1 MTCGQVLRY
10 LLWISV
16 DIVALISC
24 TVCVQW
30 PVKVGVISYV
40 VAYLCNVYWTFSKEF
55 YAYVRPDR
63 QAEASCGAWF
73 YPCIRLCVRS
83 SVTILV
89 NTMFWKQMNRFS
101 CKLAQVIH
109 MAKAWNDQL
118 LGSGGQRSRSH
129 TVDLEAWQRHR
140 FRPLG
145 WVAFLVMLCFIATV
159 GTSAIWYTH
168 CFEWLSKMYLHSV
181 V

>member
-63 QAEASCGAWF
+63 QAEASCGA
-73 YPCIRLCVRS
+73 CVLSVYS
-83 SVTILV
+83 SVRPFVCYHTCEHNVLKTNEPVFMQISTSDPHGKGMKWSTFGISIKV
-89 NTMFWKQMNRFS
+89 AHGRFGG
-101 CKLAQVIH
+101 LAEASFSTLGLSSFSSYALFHRYCGYQCYLIHSLLWVI
-109 MAKAWNDQL
+109 
-118 LGSGGQRSRSH
+118 
-129 TVDLEAWQRHR
+129 V
-140 FRPLG
+140 
-145 WVAFLVMLCFIATV
+145 
-159 GTSAIWYTH
+159 
-168 CFEWLSKMYLHSV
+168 
-181 V
+181 